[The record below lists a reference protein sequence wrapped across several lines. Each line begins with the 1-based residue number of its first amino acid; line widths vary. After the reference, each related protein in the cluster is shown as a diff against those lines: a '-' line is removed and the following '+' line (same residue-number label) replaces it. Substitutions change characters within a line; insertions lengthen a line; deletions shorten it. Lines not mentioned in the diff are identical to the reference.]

1 MTEQHTTFER
11 LAAIEQR
18 IDATQARFPEFPRRT
33 ALILRLIRHV
43 HSEGQD
49 MLNAQLRPF
58 GLCYSEYG
66 ILMMLYSN
74 AGHGINPSELSVA
87 SGEKG
92 ANLTRICNALFKRGL
107 IDRVP
112 SLEDRRKVV
121 LSLSTQG
128 EALIERLLPVISAE
142 SEQHLNGFGTDDLAQ
157 LEDLLKR
164 MLENMEQHAARR
176 PE

>member
-1 MTEQHTTFER
+1 MQNNHRPLSRFNATER
-11 LAAIEQR
+11 M
-18 IDATQARFPEFPRRT
+18 IDGLHGRYSKLPHREAK
-33 ALILRLIRHV
+33 LIRLVRHV
-43 HSEGQD
+43 YHEGEDQ
-49 MLNAQLRPF
+49 LNALLRQY

-142 SEQHLNGFGTDDLAQ
+142 SEQHLNGFDTDDLAQ
-157 LEDLLKR
+157 LEGLLKR